1 MSLQPEFTQH
11 RPRRLG
17 WGLEEIEEEGESGVF
32 QTVSEV
38 LTGGKMLPDLWGT
51 RALVMGCG
59 QVRSWEASLCLRLEC
74 DRPPRTA
81 GMRKYK

>member
-11 RPRRLG
+11 RPSRLG
-17 WGLEEIEEEGESGVF
+17 WGLGEIEEEGESGVF

-38 LTGGKMLPDLWGT
+38 LTGGKMLPEHWGT

-59 QVRSWEASLCLRLEC
+59 QVRTREASLCVGLGC
-74 DRPPRTA
+74 
-81 GMRKYK
+81 Y